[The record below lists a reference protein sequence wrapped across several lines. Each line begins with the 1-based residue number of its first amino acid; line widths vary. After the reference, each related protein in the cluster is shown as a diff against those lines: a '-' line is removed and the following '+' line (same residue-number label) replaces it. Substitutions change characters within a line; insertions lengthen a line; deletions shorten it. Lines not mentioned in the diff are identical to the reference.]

1 MASKVLHPEGRALT
15 CRAKAA
21 WSVARTDA
29 AKHFGGVGRDSKVT
43 RSGET
48 GGNGGETG
56 RGKGTATNYPV
67 SGAVRSGG
75 ANGQPG
81 DGRDVSSR
89 PRGRHRERTVRHQVS
104 RGPSPGFPRS
114 AS

>member
-29 AKHFGGVGRDSKVT
+29 AKHFGGVGTDSTVT

-48 GGNGGETG
+48 GGN
-56 RGKGTATNYPV
+56 GTATNYPV